1 MFIGSAKKKY
11 PDAEK
16 EIVVIGKTAKSTK
29 STKSKRKP
37 AIPKMVPHVKVRVS
51 RGKKYD
57 PNQVIRYNS
66 EAADMFRNI

>member
-57 PNQVIRYNS
+57 PNQV
-66 EAADMFRNI
+66 